1 MTLMTALNSAMS
13 GLRSNAQVT
22 DVISEN
28 IANALTPGYARREVV
43 LNSGGDT
50 APGVRVTGV
59 RVLGDPAMVSFR
71 REAEA
76 DFGNAEQKV
85 GFLKRIEARFGDP
98 ASGDTLGDLLNQ
110 FEAALVSARSSP
122 ESGNRLDIVVHAA
135 ADVATRINAT
145 SRALSD
151 ERTRAD
157 QRIGTAARELDTAL
171 KEVRDL
177 NLRITESLSRSVDV
191 SDLQLRRKTVVDEI
205 NALVPVN
212 EIARENGKIALY
224 SQAGHM
230 LLDGPSADVSF
241 SAVAR
246 VTPEMTIE
254 NGSISHL
261 RINDIEVD
269 AAVLGGEIGAQFEI
283 RDTLATDIQSRLDA
297 LAVDLA
303 TRVATRD
310 PAQPDEGPE
319 TSVFDFGGQAVSSI
333 VGAGAALLLGVNSAI
348 SPLSGGDASLLRDGL
363 TGGDP
368 GDGTRLDQIVKSL
381 TSTEGAS
388 GKTVFKMVEE
398 IASSIGTNR
407 IWAEDTQTRDAAR
420 LDQARKTEAQV
431 GVDTDA
437 ELQHLLEVEKAYAAN
452 ARVIETIN
460 ALFDD
465 LLRI

>member
-1 MTLMTALNSAMS
+1 MTL
-13 GLRSNAQVT
+13 
-22 DVISEN
+22 
-28 IANALTPGYARREVV
+28 
-43 LNSGGDT
+43 
-50 APGVRVTGV
+50 
-59 RVLGDPAMVSFR
+59 
-71 REAEA
+71 
-76 DFGNAEQKV
+76 
-85 GFLKRIEARFGDP
+85 
-98 ASGDTLGDLLNQ
+98 
-110 FEAALVSARSSP
+110 
-122 ESGNRLDIVVHAA
+122 
-135 ADVATRINAT
+135 
-145 SRALSD
+145 RA
-151 ERTRAD
+151 
-157 QRIGTAARELDTAL
+157 DTAL
-171 KEVRDL
+171 LLCFAAEQREHTLLQAGDGVRHQGEVCIQSGGVVRL
-177 NLRITESLSRSVDV
+177 GNILVFFH
-191 SDLQLRRKTVVDEI
+191 QLLGEFEATQAQVFRQHQG
-205 NALVPVN
+205 NALVPTDGQACDLFTGVQVSLYFFTQQIN
-212 EIARENGKIALY
+212 AAAAHHAAFLARLAQLT
-224 SQAGHM
+224 
-230 LLDGPSADVSF
+230 L
-241 SAVAR
+241 
-246 VTPEMTIE
+246 
-254 NGSISHL
+254 
-261 RINDIEVD
+261 
-269 AAVLGGEIGAQFEI
+269 GAQFEI

-303 TRVATRD
+303 TRVATHD
-310 PAQPDEGPE
+310 PAHPDAGPE
-319 TSVFDFGGQAVSSI
+319 TSVFDFGGQDVSSI